1 MHFNIRLWGSVQL
14 LEAVQEHYEFLSP
27 YVRSVLPLKR
37 FWGLGSGRGRIACSV
52 YCLNISFP
60 LVMLYRC

>member
-1 MHFNIRLWGSVQL
+1 MPFDCLLVQL

-37 FWGLGSGRGRIACSV
+37 FWA
-52 YCLNISFP
+52 
-60 LVMLYRC
+60 LVQDEAG

>member
-37 FWGLGSGRGRIACSV
+37 FWA
-52 YCLNISFP
+52 
-60 LVMLYRC
+60 LVQDEAG